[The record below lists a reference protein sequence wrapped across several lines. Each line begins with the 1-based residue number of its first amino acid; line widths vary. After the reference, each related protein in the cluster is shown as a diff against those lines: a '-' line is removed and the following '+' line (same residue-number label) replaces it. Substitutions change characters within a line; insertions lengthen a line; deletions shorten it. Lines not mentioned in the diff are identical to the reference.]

1 MGLIETRKSL
11 RGYELLGLLSEVI
24 VILLEFQSMT
34 SETGPVQVHQ
44 VQVQLLCTS
53 FIYFVLYLNTFYL
66 SIFYLVSVKSTNVL
80 KYQYLSTRVKYHVYQ

>member
-1 MGLIETRKSL
+1 MLLALKT
-11 RGYELLGLLSEVI
+11 ELTIATSSDQENNCNFLLC
-24 VILLEFQSMT
+24 L